1 MNIFLS
7 FKEWFHILEN
17 NSQDQL
23 QLDVLKH
30 PKYAGNKFDVLVVKD
45 SPSKKNKVYSVSN
58 DLKKLGFRWDFPIK
72 LHWQLIRE
80 DGSKDYVAWGSL
92 NLEDMKHLEDLNIDT
107 SLLRK
112 ELGLPQIPKDPI
124 AQQIGNVDIASNE
137 TTKFYLATSKFLR
150 SVPEG
155 EPVVVYSD
163 KDNWVY
169 EDRYGNSGVIA
180 SSQIGNMIK
189 RVTDKNGKP
198 ISGNNVKDLF
208 EMFDEK
214 FLEKKPQQI
223 SKVNVASN
231 ETDLCK
237 KVFSDPEKKK
247 IDDAF
252 ANIVKSGRKGHVVVN
267 ALAGSGKTTTLKC
280 LWEKYGRG
288 TGQKWLY
295 LVFNKKNREEAKKKF
310 IGLEYEIYTTNAF
323 LNKVLKNN
331 PQIVPPTQ
339 YAIGSGKDKI
349 EVARDSKDYII
360 FRNGTSLPSVDQAKN
375 AFKNMNNRYIKSGI
389 YFIDRQENVID
400 DCAQKLGDLV
410 KQYGTDPN
418 DDKALTEKLDDVM
431 EKFDITQDL
440 VYHLEFFKRMKSH
453 MSGDSLRS
461 LEQVE
466 DVVESIDIKLNEKKE
481 IIKLLAKWLLEK
493 TSPGNKTLSNNQNKF
508 KKDDKDYDFH
518 QLRDFNDDFWYAG
531 IYADK
536 IKWPKYDVILADEVQ
551 DFNYMQ
557 KVMLQ
562 KLADN
567 GSSVVAVGDPNQ
579 ALYRFRGA
587 ENTSFHDLVDT
598 LQKDHLKTN
607 PNDGNIVHD
616 VVQEMPSN
624 YRSRQNIIDF
634 VNSDTKVKNLKRGR
648 DYSKDNPDYHG
659 EVTDKEIKIEE
670 IGSHIGDNMKNGRL
684 DKSTALLARTN
695 APLVQASMELLKK
708 GIPFTVIGRNFASE
722 MVSYFKNLI
731 RELGFD
737 DYTPVDILI
746 DKEDESG
753 KLSNFLNAQKE
764 KFSKQATKKSY
775 LKELQENINA
785 ILSICYI
792 AKEKDPNIKNVDG
805 VVKWIGKLFKNNTK
819 NEDDVDGEDL
829 DHVVLTTVHKSKG
842 FEFDRVYL
850 LDPSNFPHPR
860 AKLEADLDQ
869 EENAKYV
876 AYTRAKDELHIIDD
890 RPK

>member
-7 FKEWFHILEN
+7 FKEWFNLFEN
-17 NSQDQL
+17 NLQDQL
-23 QLDVLKH
+23 QLDVLEH
-30 PKYAGNKFDVLVVKD
+30 PKYIRVKYGNKYDVLVVKD
-45 SPSKKNKVYSVSN
+45 SPSKKNTVYSVRN
-58 DLKKLGFRWDFPIK
+58 GLKDLGFKWDFPIK
-72 LHWQLIRE
+72 GYWQLIRE
-80 DGSKDYVAWGSL
+80 HDYGQPWGFL
-92 NLEDMKHLEDLNIDT
+92 ELEDMKYFEDLNIDT
-107 SLLRK
+107 SFLRK
-112 ELGLPQIPKDPI
+112 ELGLPQIPKDP
-124 AQQIGNVDIASNE
+124 
-137 TTKFYLATSKFLR
+137 TTPA
-150 SVPEG
+150 P
-155 EPVVVYSD
+155 EPVS
-163 KDNWVY
+163 
-169 EDRYGNSGVIA
+169 
-180 SSQIGNMIK
+180 
-189 RVTDKNGKP
+189 
-198 ISGNNVKDLF
+198 
-208 EMFDEK
+208 
-214 FLEKKPQQI
+214 EKKPQQI

-466 DVVESIDIKLNEKKE
+466 DVVESIDITLNEKKE

-536 IKWPKYDVILADEVQ
+536 IKWPKYDVVLADEVQ

-819 NEDDVDGEDL
+819 NEDDGEDL